1 MKKLFCLTLCLALLL
16 CGCDGVHS
24 GSALTQEFGFVE
36 EDTDIEYV
44 ACHILAVKPVN
55 VGEVYCHADGVDY
68 YQIPFQDPK
77 EFLCDLD
84 QESGSSYVYRSKQ
97 QPEITVGSFDAVA
110 AWLYADGTSP
120 QRLAQLYADDE
131 YLAEELRGKNPS
143 QDTDKVRMI
152 TDALVNGEGLVVSIP
167 EGSES
172 DSYEFRLL
180 SVKYPGLYY
189 SVWFFTDA
197 FGKCYLHDF
206 ATDKTVEAPSV
217 ISAWIVGGGTS
228 V

>member
-1 MKKLFCLTLCLALLL
+1 MALCLLVLL
-16 CGCDGVHS
+16 CGCDSVHS
-24 GSALTQEFGFVE
+24 GSSLEKEFGFVD

-44 ACHILAVKPVN
+44 VCSILSVKPVDI
-55 VGEVYCHADGVDY
+55 GEVYCEADGVAY
-68 YQIPFQDPK
+68 YQIPFQEPFQ
-77 EFLCDLD
+77 FLCDYD
-84 QESGSSYVYRSKQ
+84 VESGSSYVYRSKSEA
-97 QPEITVGSFDAVA
+97 EITVGSFDAVA

-120 QRLAQLYADDE
+120 QRLGQLYADDE

-152 TDALVNGEGLVVSIP
+152 TDALVNGENLAVSLSDN
-167 EGSES
+167 GQN

-197 FGKCYLHDF
+197 FGKCYLHDY

-217 ISAWIVGGGTS
+217 ISAWVIGGGDE

>member
-1 MKKLFCLTLCLALLL
+1 MKRFFCLALCLLVCL
-16 CGCDGVHS
+16 CGCDAVHS
-24 GSALTQEFGFVE
+24 GSSLEKEFGFVD
-36 EDTDIEYV
+36 EDTDIQYV
-44 ACHILAVKPVN
+44 VCSILSVKPVN
-55 VGEVYCHADGVDY
+55 IGEVYCEADGVNY
-68 YQIPFQDPK
+68 YQIPFEEPSR
-77 EFLCDLD
+77 FLCDYD
-84 QESGSSYVYRSKQ
+84 EKSGSSYVYRNKTVE
-97 QPEITVGSFDAVA
+97 EITVGSFDAVA

-120 QRLAQLYADDE
+120 QRLGQLYADDE

-152 TDALVNGEGLVVSIP
+152 TDALVNGESLAVSLSDN
-167 EGSES
+167 GQN

-197 FGKCYLHDF
+197 FGKCYLHDY

-217 ISAWIVGGGTS
+217 ISAWVIGGGDE

>member
-1 MKKLFCLTLCLALLL
+1 MKRLLCLALCLLFCL
-16 CGCDGVHS
+16 CGCDAVHS
-24 GSALTQEFGFVE
+24 GSQLEAEFGFVD

-44 ACHILAVKPVN
+44 ACSILSVKPVDI
-55 VGEVYCHADGVDY
+55 GEVYCEAGGVEY
-68 YQIPFQDPK
+68 YQIPFQEPSG
-77 EFLCDLD
+77 FLCDYD
-84 QESGSSYVYRSKQ
+84 RESGSSYVYRNKAE
-97 QPEITVGSFDAVA
+97 PDVTVGSFDAVA
-110 AWLYADGTSP
+110 AWLYADGTAP
-120 QRLAQLYADDE
+120 QRLGQLYADDE

-152 TDALVNGEGLVVSIP
+152 TDALVNGESLAVSLSDR
-167 EGSES
+167 EQN

-189 SVWFFTDA
+189 SIWFFTDA

-217 ISAWIVGGGTS
+217 IAAWVIGGEE
-228 V
+228 